1 MPNMIVTLLANTTKF
16 ASGMKNASGI
26 LGTFGS
32 GVSKFAGLAASA
44 FVALGLGIVNVIPQ
58 LIKLGVEVK
67 VADERLKF
75 MAYNMKGMS
84 KQTDIA
90 IQNMKDFATATQE
103 STGIDDE
110 FIKGIEGKLLAFK
123 DLSKSAGVTGGL
135 FERVTQL
142 TLDMSVVFGDAET
155 NAVKLAKIMKDP
167 IANMNVLNRSSGG
180 FTNTQKAQAI
190 AIEATNGKF
199 AAQEYLLGI
208 LEDTFKGLAEKTA
221 DPMARINKQFE
232 DIAQSIAIEA
242 LPAIEILADKIVQ
255 WVKGPKGQA
264 AIKLMVDA
272 MRDFVGWI
280 TSPQGQ
286 KDMDAWIQKFQL
298 IAGVIGDI
306 ISGLAMIISM
316 TQSIEQSQTLR
327 QGIRNSTNPGGNNY
341 VNPATGRGPG
351 NRPTGRPGTEPF
363 GGTSR
368 GLVVNF
374 NAPVDSVSA
383 GREISRVLKDYERSN
398 GARGRR

>member
-1 MPNMIVTLLANTTKF
+1 MIVTLLANTTKF

-26 LGTFGS
+26 LGKFGS
-32 GVSKFAGLAASA
+32 GLKTMAGIAAGA
-44 FVALGLGIVNVIPQ
+44 FVALGIGILNVIPD
-58 LIKLGVEVK
+58 LIKLGVQAK

-75 MAYNMKGMS
+75 MAYNMRGVS
-84 KQTDIA
+84 KATDKA

-110 FIKGIEGKLLAFK
+110 FIKGIQGKLLAFK

-142 TLDMSVVFGDAET
+142 TLDMSVVFGDAES

-190 AIEATNGKF
+190 AIEATSGKI

-208 LEDTFKGLAEKTA
+208 LEDTFRGLAEKTA

-242 LPAIEILADKIVQ
+242 LPAVEILADKIVT

-264 AIKLMVDA
+264 AIKLMTDS
-272 MRDFVGWI
+272 MSDFISYI
-280 TSPQGQ
+280 TSPEGQ
-286 KDMDAWIQKFQL
+286 KAMDQWIDKF
-298 IAGVIGDI
+298 VIVAEWVGKIITGLSDI
-306 ISGLAMIISM
+306 IQYLNEIDNKTKNNGFAGFTPSGGRIPVDN
-316 TQSIEQSQTLR
+316 R
-327 QGIRNSTNPGGNNY
+327 PGRGGGGGN
-341 VNPATGRGPG
+341 GGGFQGPY
-351 NRPTGRPGTEPF
+351 RA
-363 GGTSR
+363 GGM
-368 GLVVNF
+368 VVNF

-383 GREISRVLKDYERSN
+383 GREISRVLKDYDRSN
-398 GARGRR
+398 GRRR

>member
-1 MPNMIVTLLANTTKF
+1 MPNMIVTLMANTTKF

-32 GVSKFAGLAASA
+32 GLKTMAGIALGA
-44 FVALGLGIVNVIPQ
+44 FVALGAAIVNVIPD
-58 LIKLGVEVK
+58 LIRLGVEAK

-84 KQTDIA
+84 KQTDLA

-110 FIKGIEGKLLAFK
+110 FIKGIQGKLLAFK
-123 DLSKSAGVTGGL
+123 DLAKSAGVTGGL

-190 AIEATNGKF
+190 AIEATSGKI
-199 AAQEYLLGI
+199 AAQDYLLGI
-208 LEDTFKGLAEKTA
+208 LEDTFRGLAEKTA

-232 DIAQSIAIEA
+232 DMAQAVAIEA
-242 LPAIEILADKIVQ
+242 MPAIELLADKIVK

-264 AIKLMVDA
+264 AIKLMTDA
-272 MRDFVGWI
+272 MSDFVDYI
-280 TSPQGQ
+280 TSPEGQ
-286 KDMDAWIQKFQL
+286 KAMDKWIDKF
-298 IAGVIGDI
+298 IIVAGWVGNIITGLSDI
-306 ISGLAMIISM
+306 IKMLDDIDKKGPYGA
-316 TQSIEQSQTLR
+316 
-327 QGIRNSTNPGGNNY
+327 TNGFTPGGGRIPIDNR
-341 VNPATGRGPG
+341 PGRGG
-351 NRPTGRPGTEPF
+351 NGGGSAGGGLGTGPF

-398 GARGRR
+398 GGRR